1 MMTFATPFV
10 WWSALVCGGIV
21 TALHFLSVRR
31 PPLLVLPTTR
41 FLADGDAR
49 AVSRTTKPSDVLLL
63 LLRVIALLTAGA
75 ALAGPRW
82 DRRDANGVRF
92 IVADRSW
99 QADSVALLAR
109 VGGSASTS
117 GERASAD
124 YIVWSDTISP
134 DGGLGGMRA
143 DMASSFPLALRAVAQ
158 PLRAMRDAD
167 SVTLVIVAPPGGTAT
182 FDAWNAWRRAWPG
195 TVQVVD
201 FTPTGSR
208 PRAATPVVLE
218 TDAIDA
224 DDAVAAAYTLLGV
237 RATAARQAHDTSAR
251 FVLMLRTG
259 RRTDSTRTAGAVT
272 VLWPEDGVPVGWQ
285 PVNDSVG
292 AVAARG
298 VTLLSPM
305 VRRARA
311 TATVLRNARPI
322 AWWSD
327 GEVAALERP
336 HGVGCVREVGID
348 ARTGDLLLNESARG
362 LLDAF
367 IAPCGE
373 QRWPVPLTVLTVQAA
388 RQPRAT
394 AAQLRAGTA
403 RDATSNP
410 VWLAPLLL
418 AVAIALLVAEI
429 VVRRRAIDAGTS
441 FATRARA

>member
-1 MMTFATPFV
+1 MMSFATPLV
-10 WWSALVCGGIV
+10 WWSAVAGSGII

-31 PPLLVLPTTR
+31 PPQLVLPTTR
-41 FLADGDAR
+41 FLAGGDAR
-49 AVSRTTKPSDVLLL
+49 AVSRTTRPSDVLLL

-82 DRRDANGVRF
+82 DHRDANGVRF
-92 IVADRSW
+92 IVADRTW

-109 VGGSASTS
+109 VRASASTS
-117 GERASAD
+117 GERAAAD

-143 DMASSFPLALRAVAQ
+143 DLASSFPLALRAVAQ
-158 PLRAMRDAD
+158 PLRGMRDAD
-167 SVTLVIVAPPGGTAT
+167 SVALVIVAPPGGTASS
-182 FDAWNAWRRAWPG
+182 DAWNAWRRTWPG

-201 FTPTGSR
+201 FTLTGSR
-208 PRAATPVVLE
+208 PRATPVVLE

-224 DDAVAAAYTLLGV
+224 DDAVAAAYALLGV

-285 PVNDSVG
+285 PVSDSVG

-298 VTLLSPM
+298 VTLVSPM

-336 HGVGCVREVGID
+336 HGAGCVREVGID

-373 QRWPVPLTVLTVQAA
+373 QRWPVPSTVLSVQAA

-394 AAQLRAGTA
+394 GAQLRAGTA
-403 RDATSNP
+403 RDATSHP

-429 VVRRRAIDAGTS
+429 VVRRRAIDLGTS